1 MAIKDRIGKVWGGL
15 GGEGQAQ
22 LIGGGIGALG
32 GMISSGE
39 DRSDALARDAYARQ
53 LAAFSALQ
61 QNPYS
66 QAMALQRANNM
77 RAFLERGGHDASA
90 ISPEALAAAQ
100 GQWEGERQGVRG
112 TGFHPEDQQ
121 KKGGGFWSKLGKI
134 GLGIGS
140 VALPMVTG
148 GLSLP
153 AQAAI
158 GAGMGAAG
166 GALGGGGASGAAK
179 GAALGAGGGLLG
191 GWLRGQPK
199 ELTMASNTLTNTGG
213 MQNIAPGGRAPI
225 SRGLPSPGHPN
236 LFPPDIQTPRSSS
249 YMPSAGGVDSI
260 ASALVDAH
268 QGNRGGK
275 PPMSFPSTGGSA
287 GPELTPPSTRI
298 PSGTVVNNQNL
309 SPYITGNFP
318 TSHPY
323 GMGLDYTRLALPQ
336 TPNLNDPPPDP
347 PKPYPSHPVGYMYKP
362 NWGPPGMQPVPDW
375 IRNQKPSV
383 RVQPTPLDQDP
394 RLLQAPFAQA
404 EIQEYLRR
412 RR

>member
-1 MAIKDRIGKVWGGL
+1 MWVGL
-15 GGEGQAQ
+15 RGEVHAQ
-22 LIGGGIGALG
+22 RIGGGSGALG

-53 LAAFSALQ
+53 LAAFNALQ

-77 RAFLERGGHDASA
+77 RAFLERGGRDASA
-90 ISPEALAAAQ
+90 ISPEALAAAR

-134 GLGIGS
+134 GLGIGT

-191 GWLRGQPK
+191 GWLRGGKAPLESSKIPGVGDMLQ
-199 ELTMASNTLTNTGG
+199 GG
-213 MQNIAPGGRAPI
+213 VQ
-225 SRGLPSPGHPN
+225 SLPSRSPSFNLPPPTSSVVPN
-236 LFPPDIQTPRSSS
+236 LSLIH
-249 YMPSAGGVDSI
+249 I
-260 ASALVDAH
+260 
-268 QGNRGGK
+268 
-275 PPMSFPSTGGSA
+275 
-287 GPELTPPSTRI
+287 
-298 PSGTVVNNQNL
+298 
-309 SPYITGNFP
+309 
-318 TSHPY
+318 
-323 GMGLDYTRLALPQ
+323 
-336 TPNLNDPPPDP
+336 
-347 PKPYPSHPVGYMYKP
+347 
-362 NWGPPGMQPVPDW
+362 
-375 IRNQKPSV
+375 
-383 RVQPTPLDQDP
+383 
-394 RLLQAPFAQA
+394 
-404 EIQEYLRR
+404 
-412 RR
+412 